1 MQAPLPLGF
10 LGNENSIPNIL
21 ARLLRVRGYENGF
34 RNGRFGVRNGRVGVR
49 NGRVG
54 VRNGRFGVR
63 NGRFGDRNGR
73 FGFRMGTKT
82 IGYENDGKWR
92 AKEREPSLSGLFPAG
107 PGEWSLSDLNLQSLC
122 LQVQFLPLGVLGTGG
137 SGTPT
142 LA

>member
-1 MQAPLPLGF
+1 MDPYLTYFKILLFKILLLLLLKAQKLAGQIEWDRYRCDVPGVRWHPMGGWRVQF
-10 LGNENSIPNIL
+10 DRRDYEHNFFVKCSL

-34 RNGRFGVRNGRVGVR
+34 RNGRFGVR

-92 AKEREPSLSGLFPAG
+92 AKVC
-107 PGEWSLSDLNLQSLC
+107 DDH
-122 LQVQFLPLGVLGTGG
+122 
-137 SGTPT
+137 
-142 LA
+142 